1 MSINRLTVAGRAVL
15 VAAMCVLVASLV
27 EAQTTGRV
35 EGNIVDT
42 GGLPVAGATV
52 KARHVATDTAY
63 TVESNELGRYTF
75 ADLPPGTYEVTA
87 SAPSFE
93 PAILTVHV
101 ALASATTA
109 NFDPSTPKVRSRPVR
124 SGLRAIDFEASG
136 RLGWTFSDGVSG
148 DKVLAADGNLYNR
161 IDPVDSVSWGFTLG
175 VFLTR
180 QIEIEFLFDRQL
192 SRLQVG
198 GTNTVDVADLNIGN
212 YHGAFSY
219 NFGSESTPVRPYLF
233 GGVGATTY
241 GSLAFVGR
249 DGQPREIGG
258 SVRPSPTFGG
268 GVKIYRGPVGAR
280 LEARVTPTYVKS
292 DAAGW
297 WCDPYWGCYVV
308 QNLQYSIQFQ
318 LSGGVTFRF

>member
-1 MSINRLTVAGRAVL
+1 MNRLTVVGRAVL
-15 VAAMCVLVASLV
+15 VAAMCVLVASLAD
-27 EAQTTGRV
+27 AQTTGRV

-75 ADLPPGTYEVTA
+75 AALPPGTYEVTA

-93 PAILTVHV
+93 PAILTVQV
-101 ALASATTA
+101 ALGSSMKAD
-109 NFDPSTPKVRSRPVR
+109 FDSSTPKVRSRPVR
-124 SGLRAIDFEASG
+124 SGLRAIDLEASG

-148 DKVLAADGNLYNR
+148 DRVLAADGNLYDR

-180 QIEIEFLFDRQL
+180 RLEIEFLFDRQL
-192 SRLQVG
+192 STLQVG
-198 GTNTVDVADLNIGN
+198 GTNTVDVADLTIGN

-219 NFGSESTPVRPYLF
+219 NFGSESRPVRPYLF

-241 GSLAFVGR
+241 GSVTFVGR
-249 DGQPREIGG
+249 DGQPRDIGG
-258 SVRPSPTFGG
+258 RARMSPTFGG
-268 GVKIYRGPVGAR
+268 GVKIYRGSVGAR

-292 DAAGW
+292 NAVGW

-308 QNLQYSIQFQ
+308 QAAQYSSQFQ